1 MYCGRPSQARSGEP
15 LRIASRLPL
24 AYPRT
29 PPELQRWID
38 TPRCFAPPAA
48 RRPRHGQ
55 QRRAFPAEEQLP
67 PNQARRSQIPGSIQ
81 QPGDANR
88 RTGFLYRFR
97 PRDSRIS
104 EDSRYSSTFAPGK
117 IGQALR
123 DAARLS
129 ASLPSSRACE
139 RYFVEERRLG
149 QQIAQLAISGF
160 SDGTKAECR
169 FPPPRRATRPPG
181 KSASSAKVTIP
192 GVSKTGHDVSAAVQ
206 LRVDLCCEDL
216 NVRVSIAQ
224 LMQSG
229 RATHETNESD
239 GTRATIL

>member
-48 RRPRHGQ
+48 RRPMPGQ

-88 RTGFLYRFR
+88 RTGFLCRFR

-104 EDSRYSSTFAPGK
+104 EDSRYLSTFAPGK
-117 IGQALR
+117 TAQALR
-123 DAARLS
+123 GAARLS

-139 RYFVEERRLG
+139 RYFVENDDSVSRSPKWRYQAFQTAQRQMPLSATAQSNSSLG
-149 QQIAQLAISGF
+149 
-160 SDGTKAECR
+160 
-169 FPPPRRATRPPG
+169 
-181 KSASSAKVTIP
+181 
-192 GVSKTGHDVSAAVQ
+192 
-206 LRVDLCCEDL
+206 
-216 NVRVSIAQ
+216 
-224 LMQSG
+224 
-229 RATHETNESD
+229 
-239 GTRATIL
+239 